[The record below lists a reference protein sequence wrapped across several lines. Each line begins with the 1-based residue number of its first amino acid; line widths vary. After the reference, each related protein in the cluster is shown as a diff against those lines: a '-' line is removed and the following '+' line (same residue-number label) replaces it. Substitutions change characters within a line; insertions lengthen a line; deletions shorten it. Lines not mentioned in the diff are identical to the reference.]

1 MLTKY
6 LLHTPQPLLIINTR
20 GTKYTEDAAV
30 GQNSTAFQDV
40 VEAGFKPWRSGSG
53 TLPLA
58 MTLNP
63 SVPAP
68 IFLTPLTSATT
79 LDKGR

>member
-53 TLPLA
+53 TFALGHDTEPFCSCSHLPDPTHLCYH
-58 MTLNP
+58 P
-63 SVPAP
+63 RQ
-68 IFLTPLTSATT
+68 
-79 LDKGR
+79 G